1 MHPIQ
6 IQHTKN
12 LDAMP
17 LENLSLDL
25 QAFIRTAAALALLF
39 ASYSAWQGFRFLRS
53 SGQLPY
59 FRLRQKRAV
68 NAWRLIGLS
77 IVLLIV
83 AAGLAFSGEDL
94 AYNIFQVTATSSPQP
109 TASLTPSLTLSPTI
123 TLTPSETPTLQFTYT
138 PSPTAIPQLP
148 LSIEALFL
156 SSVTPDSNSVFSP
169 LTFSTGLNLSTYEPS
184 GVDSEFQIPIS
195 EIFASFSYDQM
206 QNGVQWTALW
216 YRQGDLVHFETLT
229 WDGGTGG
236 SGFTE
241 WSPDA
246 EEWIPGI
253 YQVQIFVGSEPQ
265 VVGEFEVIG
274 DQVTSTATIT
284 PSLSP
289 TPVPT
294 NTSLPTFTVTHTR
307 FPTDTPIDPPTR
319 TPIP

>member
-1 MHPIQ
+1 
-6 IQHTKN
+6 
-12 LDAMP
+12 MP

-39 ASYSAWQGFRFLRS
+39 SLYSAWQGIRFLRS
-53 SGQLPY
+53 SGDLPY

-77 IVLLIV
+77 IILLIV
-83 AAGLAFSGEDL
+83 AGGLAFSGEDI
-94 AYNIFQVTATSSPQP
+94 AYNIFQVTATSSPEP

-138 PSPTAIPQLP
+138 PSATAIPQLP

-156 SSVTPDSNSVFSP
+156 SSVTPDSNAVFSP
-169 LTFSTGLNLSTYEPS
+169 LTFSTGLNLSTYDPS
-184 GVDSEFQIPIS
+184 GVATEFQIPIP

-236 SGFTE
+236 LGFTE

-265 VVGEFEVIG
+265 VVGEFEVVG
-274 DQVTSTATIT
+274 DQVTSTATVT
-284 PSLSP
+284 PSLTP

-294 NTSLPTFTVTHTR
+294 NTPLPTFTVTHTR
-307 FPTDTPIDPPTR
+307 FPTDTPIDTPTR
-319 TPIP
+319 TPIPSPTEEE